1 MNIIKKLMDKV
12 SYGVK
17 FAIIAVLVVGYAS
30 VMMNNVVSDYNKE
43 IEFSSLE
50 ITGANILPDAKDL
63 LVNTQKLRGLTATYK
78 GGGKE
83 SFLSKVQNQSTLVK
97 EKLDKLEKNIN
108 EAKLK
113 EVSASFS
120 NLKSKLLS
128 TISTALSKSKKDGF
142 RDYTAVVK
150 AELDL
155 IIKIGDMTN
164 LVLDPDLDSFYL
176 MDLIVNKL
184 PLITEATGKARGV
197 GSGVLVNKN
206 LDDNMKIKLT
216 VFMAIIEDNLEAVYG
231 GLESAYSY
239 NSSLESVMQPQFKKL
254 SSNIEKFSKN
264 IKTINNKNFD
274 IDAGV
279 YFQAG
284 TDVIDEAVALYDL
297 SNKKFLQLLNK
308 RVDEMKSSRNNTVT
322 MGLVFFIV
330 LITLFYAVYSS
341 ITTAISSTVVQF
353 DEIATNK
360 DLTKNINLCVEDE
373 LLDVAN
379 AYNRFRERINEALHH
394 IEQNSGSVSV
404 EVKRNSQSAR
414 DVEKSATIQVELVE
428 KSKSITHLVNNSI
441 SVASDKAISTSEN
454 LNDTY
459 KSMDNMINSLSEMIE
474 GVEANSQK
482 SIEMKDQISSVS
494 EQTTQIKDILV
505 IIKEIAEQTNLLALN
520 AAIEAARAGEH
531 GRGFAVVADEVRKLA
546 ERTQKSLVE
555 IDTTTSMIVQGVVQ
569 TQSNIEESAAQ
580 TEEIIVKAHGVITL
594 ADETKE
600 KTIQSSQYSKELQGE
615 TELINKQ
622 LLELLNNS
630 EELTKEA
637 KNNTQIAEVLS
648 GISTNLSDIVNQ
660 LDSEVKQF
668 KV

>member
-1 MNIIKKLMDKV
+1 
-12 SYGVK
+12 
-17 FAIIAVLVVGYAS
+17 
-30 VMMNNVVSDYNKE
+30 
-43 IEFSSLE
+43 
-50 ITGANILPDAKDL
+50 
-63 LVNTQKLRGLTATYK
+63 
-78 GGGKE
+78 
-83 SFLSKVQNQSTLVK
+83 
-97 EKLDKLEKNIN
+97 
-108 EAKLK
+108 
-113 EVSASFS
+113 
-120 NLKSKLLS
+120 
-128 TISTALSKSKKDGF
+128 
-142 RDYTAVVK
+142 
-150 AELDL
+150 
-155 IIKIGDMTN
+155 MTN
-164 LVLDPDLDSFYL
+164 LVLDPDLDSSYL

-274 IDAGV
+274 IDAST
-279 YFQAG
+279 YFQSG

-379 AYNRFRERINEALHH
+379 AYNRFRERINEALRH

-404 EVKRNSQSAR
+404 EVKRNSQSAK

-428 KSKSITHLVNNSI
+428 KSKKITHLVNNSTD
-441 SVASDKAISTSEN
+441 VASDKATSTSEN

-482 SIEMKDQISSVS
+482 SIEMKEQISSVS
-494 EQTTQIKDILV
+494 EQTMQIKDILI

-569 TQSNIEESAAQ
+569 TQSNIEESATQA
-580 TEEIIVKAHGVITL
+580 EEIIVKTHDVIAL

-600 KTIQSSQYSKELQGE
+600 KTTQSLQYSREVQDE

-622 LLELLNNS
+622 LLELLDNS
-630 EELTKEA
+630 EELTEEA

-648 GISTNLSDIVNQ
+648 EVSTNLSDIVNQ
-660 LDSEVKQF
+660 LDLEIKQF

>member
-1 MNIIKKLMDKV
+1 
-12 SYGVK
+12 
-17 FAIIAVLVVGYAS
+17 
-30 VMMNNVVSDYNKE
+30 
-43 IEFSSLE
+43 
-50 ITGANILPDAKDL
+50 
-63 LVNTQKLRGLTATYK
+63 
-78 GGGKE
+78 
-83 SFLSKVQNQSTLVK
+83 
-97 EKLDKLEKNIN
+97 
-108 EAKLK
+108 
-113 EVSASFS
+113 
-120 NLKSKLLS
+120 
-128 TISTALSKSKKDGF
+128 
-142 RDYTAVVK
+142 
-150 AELDL
+150 
-155 IIKIGDMTN
+155 MTN
-164 LVLDPDLDSFYL
+164 LVLDPDLDTFYL
-176 MDLIVNKL
+176 MNLIVNKL

-197 GSGVLVNKN
+197 GSGVLVSKK
-206 LDDNMKIKLT
+206 LDENMKIKLT

-428 KSKSITHLVNNSI
+428 KSKNITHLVNNSI

-648 GISTNLSDIVNQ
+648 GVSTNLSDIVNQ

>member
-78 GGGKE
+78 GGKE